1 MNIIEPN
8 TIPYSFDTLGWR
20 IVLGLLVLS
29 VLLAAFLLWRKWKRN
44 KYRRDGIR
52 LVQSSTSMAEINHQM
67 KLTALKL
74 WERERVAALQGV
86 EWLIFLNSTMKNAYT
101 ETHLFE
107 AMAEAIYSGK
117 KDEELL
123 KEFKNLAEMWF
134 LGHKRE
140 EGRGKREEGR
150 VVK

>member
-52 LVQSSTSMAEINHQM
+52 LVQSSTSMVEINHQM

-86 EWLIFLNSTMKNAYT
+86 EWLSFLNSTMKNAYT

-107 AMAEAIYSGK
+107 SMAEAIYSGK

-123 KEFKNLAEMWF
+123 KEFQAFGSSWF
-134 LGHKRE
+134 LGHK
-140 EGRGKREEGR
+140 K
-150 VVK
+150 